1 MADAKTRAKELLKKR
16 SILSRCPDGI
26 LDDIVRRGSI
36 VRHAKGQTIYSQ
48 GSPGDSLIVLL
59 AGSLKI
65 VNVTADAREV
75 VLGFAKPG
83 ALIGEIAVLDGSPRS
98 ADVVALEPTESF
110 IVYRRDLMPIV
121 RSNGDAMFALVDGL
135 CGMIRSTNTLV
146 ESYAMHTSA
155 RGAACLTQ
163 LAALHGR
170 AAPDGGTIIDLKI
183 TQRDL
188 GNYLGLTRE
197 TVSRML
203 GEFREAGLVELKG
216 NSIVI
221 LDADG
226 LQDVAE
232 TERTG

>member
-1 MADAKTRAKELLKKR
+1 MADAKTRAKELLKER

-163 LAALHGR
+163 LAARHGR